1 MNKLDYSR
9 RNGTQKVRI
18 TILCAR
24 NLARKDLFRLPDP
37 FAKVHVDGT
46 GQVYSTD
53 ISKSSLDPKWN
64 AHYDLFLGRG
74 DAITITVWNQRKIH
88 KGSGFLG
95 CVRIPAGTIQSL
107 KGAGFQR
114 LDLGK
119 LSPDDDE
126 LVRGQIIIS
135 LLPKDGPCSG
145 NPLAIVG
152 PSGDVRGPSDDD
164 SAEGSILP
172 AGWEER
178 RTDNGRIYYV
188 NHVTKSTQWDRPT
201 ALMSTTIPAP
211 TSPHQRQQNG
221 NVDKQTPPGPTRSTT
236 CTNLLNG
243 HGSRLVREADE
254 RRHSTEILSSM
265 DVSVGN
271 GKENTSPAPSGS
283 INSTKKATPTSRIS
297 TSALE
302 QCTINESVTPIAA
315 EVATPHPLIHNEN
328 HAKTSKCQ
336 SPQQAPLST
345 PMNDHAGNETTTTGS
360 TTVVPQ
366 RSAQHQQN
374 YVNGNIGNSQ
384 TAQPQSAN
392 NGWDEPPSRHSST
405 SGTVATTI
413 SNTETA
419 TIPTSTTTTPAASN
433 GNVYSTIGNSN
444 QSTTTDPASR
454 TQTTTA
460 PSVQRSQRRSSR
472 AHAININGGSGSGAG
487 TGNVE
492 DLSTR
497 RRSSR
502 GTRVAGGGSHLTTS
516 CQRYTSAALSAA
528 NQAARPFLDLP
539 PGYEMRTTQQGQVYF
554 YHIPS
559 GVSTWHDPRIPRDF
573 NTQHLTLDS
582 IGPLP
587 SGWEQRKTTS
597 GRVYFVDH
605 NNRTTQFTDPRL
617 SGSIIQMIR
626 RGTTQGTSSTGTA
639 TQPTVA
645 ASMANTPNRI
655 TSNSTPAQNVSTQ
668 QQHIVVPDLPQG
680 LLEGAD
686 LLPKYR
692 RDLVGKLRALRTEL
706 QTMQPQSGH
715 CRLEVSRSE
724 IFEESYRLIMKMRPK
739 DMRKRLMVKFK
750 GEEGLDYGGVAR
762 EWLHLLSREML
773 NPQYGLFQYSRDDH
787 YTLQINPDSGVNPD
801 HLSYFHFVGR
811 TLGIAVFHGH
821 CLDGGF
827 TTPFYK
833 QLLNKPITLGDI
845 EGVDPELHRSLTWML
860 ESNIGG
866 IIESTFSVENNS
878 FGALVVHELK
888 PGGASINVTEE
899 NKREYVKLYVNYRF
913 MRGIEQQF
921 LALQKGFCE
930 LIPSHLL
937 RPFDERE
944 LELVI
949 GGISS
954 IDVND
959 WRNNTRLKHCT
970 PETVQ
975 VLWFWQVVES
985 YTSEMRARL
994 LQFVTG
1000 SSRVPLQGFRALQGS
1015 TGAVGPR
1022 LFTIHLTADVPTQN
1036 LPKAHTCFNRIDL
1049 PPYESYQQLCDKL
1062 TQAVEETCG
1071 FAVE

>member
-1 MNKLDYSR
+1 MNKLDYPR
-9 RNGTQKVRI
+9 RNGTHKIRI
-18 TILCAR
+18 TLLCAR

-37 FAKVHVDGT
+37 FAKVQVDGT
-46 GQVYSTD
+46 GQVYSTE

-74 DAITITVWNQRKIH
+74 DSITITVWNQRKIH

-95 CVRIPAGTIQSL
+95 CVRIPAVTIQSL
-107 KGAGFQR
+107 KGTGFQR

-152 PSGDVRGPSDDD
+152 PSGDVRGPSEED
-164 SAEGSILP
+164 SSVDSLP
-172 AGWEER
+172 EGWEER

-188 NHVTKSTQWDRPT
+188 NHATKSTQWDRPRVAAT
-201 ALMSTTIPAP
+201 PAG
-211 TSPHQRQQNG
+211 TKSPQQRQHNG
-221 NVDKQTPPGPTRSTT
+221 NNVDRQPPAGPTRSTT

-243 HGSRLVREADE
+243 HSNRHVAREAPDE
-254 RRHSTEILSSM
+254 RRHSTEILSSAG
-265 DVSVGN
+265 VGVAG
-271 GKENTSPAPSGS
+271 GKENTSPSSGTTGATTASTPGKKSTSSRAGNAALEPTTPNNSSSSNNSSGS
-283 INSTKKATPTSRIS
+283 GSGSNTTTTTATGRLHSSNNDNHVKTPKHQTPTAMNGHAPGDATPTS
-297 TSALE
+297 
-302 QCTINESVTPIAA
+302 P
-315 EVATPHPLIHNEN
+315 
-328 HAKTSKCQ
+328 
-336 SPQQAPLST
+336 
-345 PMNDHAGNETTTTGS
+345 TG
-360 TTVVPQ
+360 
-366 RSAQHQQN
+366 QQN
-374 YVNGNIGNSQ
+374 YVNGNVQSVQ
-384 TAQPQSAN
+384 SAQAQHAN
-392 NGWDEPPSRHSST
+392 NGWSAEDGST
-405 SGTVATTI
+405 TPATTPPRQ
-413 SNTETA
+413 SPTA
-419 TIPTSTTTTPAASN
+419 ATTTTTTPSTPATPTANSN
-433 GNVYSTIGNSN
+433 GNGNVHSPN
-444 QSTTTDPASR
+444 TNGQPAGRSER
-454 TQTTTA
+454 TPATVTPA
-460 PSVQRSQRRSSR
+460 QRSQRRSSR
-472 AHAININGGSGSGAG
+472 QA
-487 TGNVE
+487 VE
-492 DLSTR
+492 EAAAR

-502 GTRVAGGGSHLTTS
+502 GTRNAAGGSSG
-516 CQRYTSAALSAA
+516 AALSGGMRYGSAAIAAA

-554 YHIPS
+554 YHILT
-559 GVSTWHDPRIPRDF
+559 GVSTWHDPRIPRDLD
-573 NTQHLTLDS
+573 TQHLTLDE
-582 IGPLP
+582 IGALP
-587 SGWEQRKTTS
+587 SGWEQRKTAS

-617 SGSIIQMIR
+617 SGSILQRICN
-626 RGTTQGTSSTGTA
+626 GSGSA
-639 TQPTVA
+639 PPA
-645 ASMANTPNRI
+645 TPN
-655 TSNSTPAQNVSTQ
+655 TAAVPASPAAAPASAAPPPATPNAAGNAATPHRRAAP
-668 QQHIVVPDLPQG
+668 HIVVPDLPQG

-692 RDLVGKLRALRTEL
+692 RDLVGKMRALRSEL
-706 QTMQPQSGH
+706 QALQPQSGH

-724 IFEESYRLIMKMRPK
+724 IFEESYRLIMKMRAK

-787 YTLQINPDSGVNPD
+787 YTLQINPDSSVNPD

-860 ESNIGG
+860 ESNISG

-888 PGGASINVTEE
+888 PGGASIAVTEE

-930 LIPSHLL
+930 LVPSHLL

-959 WRNNTRLKHCT
+959 WRNNTRMKHCT
-970 PETVQ
+970 NETPQ

-985 YTSEMRARL
+985 YSSEMRARL

-1049 PPYESYQQLCDKL
+1049 PPYENYQLLCDKL

>member
-1 MNKLDYSR
+1 MLKFQCKYVATLEYPR
-9 RNGTQKVRI
+9 RNGALKIRI

-24 NLARKDLFRLPDP
+24 NLARKDLF
-37 FAKVHVDGT
+37 H
-46 GQVYSTD
+46 
-53 ISKSSLDPKWN
+53 
-64 AHYDLFLGRG
+64 
-74 DAITITVWNQRKIH
+74 
-88 KGSGFLG
+88 
-95 CVRIPAGTIQSL
+95 
-107 KGAGFQR
+107 
-114 LDLGK
+114 
-119 LSPDDDE
+119 
-126 LVRGQIIIS
+126 
-135 LLPKDGPCSG
+135 GPCSG

-152 PSGDVRGPSDDD
+152 PGGDVRGPSEDD
-164 SAEGSILP
+164 SSEDSLP
-172 AGWEER
+172 EGWEER
-178 RTDNGRIYYV
+178 RTGNGRVYYV
-188 NHVTKSTQWDRPT
+188 NHTTKTTQWDRPSKHNNQQSHQHQHHQQQPT
-201 ALMSTTIPAP
+201 AQQQHHRSV
-211 TSPHQRQQNG
+211 QQNG
-221 NVDKQTPPGPTRSTT
+221 SAHHPAGPTRSTT

-243 HGSRLVREADE
+243 HSSRSGRENDE
-254 RRHSTEILSSM
+254 RRHSTEILSTPNNTSA
-265 DVSVGN
+265 VSL
-271 GKENTSPAPSGS
+271 GKENCSPSRGEQTAKESTTNTAAITPNNRKSNRSNTSPTSGTTAAVNNGV
-283 INSTKKATPTSRIS
+283 IAAAENSTAIGPQTPRHQHQISDSGHVSKTPKHASTAPASLTNGHHIHSETANGTTTPQRIQTAQNLTNGNGNTNS
-297 TSALE
+297 SNT
-302 QCTINESVTPIAA
+302 CNG
-315 EVATPHPLIHNEN
+315 
-328 HAKTSKCQ
+328 
-336 SPQQAPLST
+336 SPQS
-345 PMNDHAGNETTTTGS
+345 
-360 TTVVPQ
+360 
-366 RSAQHQQN
+366 
-374 YVNGNIGNSQ
+374 
-384 TAQPQSAN
+384 AQPQSAGN
-392 NGWDEPPSRHSST
+392 SITWNANEGDSSTRHSP
-405 SGTVATTI
+405 TTNGNNDLAN
-413 SNTETA
+413 SSASTA
-419 TIPTSTTTTPAASN
+419 TGGATVQSPNANSSNATSSSNPQATPTSSSN
-433 GNVYSTIGNSN
+433 NHGSSSQRERVSTEATRGE
-444 QSTTTDPASR
+444 SR
-454 TQTTTA
+454 TQANSTPTA
-460 PSVQRSQRRSSR
+460 ASTSSAAAAAGSQRSQRRSSR
-472 AHAININGGSGSGAG
+472 SAEESA
-487 TGNVE
+487 
-492 DLSTR
+492 R
-497 RRSSR
+497 RRGSR
-502 GTRVAGGGSHLTTS
+502 SARSNVSNAHRYPGPPPGGPV
-516 CQRYTSAALSAA
+516 
-528 NQAARPFLDLP
+528 NQAARPFMDLP
-539 PGYEMRTTQQGQVYF
+539 PGYEMRITQQGQVYF
-554 YHIPS
+554 YHIPTAI
-559 GVSTWHDPRIPRDF
+559 STWHDPRIPRDF
-573 NTQHLTLDS
+573 HTENLTLDA

-587 SGWEQRKTTS
+587 SGWEQRKTAS

-617 SGSIIQMIR
+617 NGNILQLIRRGVVPATTAGSGGNSSSAGVSNANTNSSSNTASVSGSNNSSSGGGGSGNGSIIQHL
-626 RGTTQGTSSTGTA
+626 S
-639 TQPTVA
+639 PA
-645 ASMANTPNRI
+645 ASHPLGGSAATPNSSHTPHRS
-655 TSNSTPAQNVSTQ
+655 TAGNNSSIIPTEGRAVPA
-668 QQHIVVPDLPQG
+668 DLPQG

-706 QTMQPQSGH
+706 QALQPQSGH
-715 CRLEVSRSE
+715 CRLEVSRNE

-811 TLGIAVFHGH
+811 ILGIAVFHGH

-833 QLLNKPITLGDI
+833 QLLNKPITLSDI

-860 ESNIGG
+860 ENNITNV
-866 IIESTFSVENNS
+866 IESTFSVENNS

-888 PGGASINVTEE
+888 PSGASIPVTED

-970 PETVQ
+970 PETQQ
-975 VLWFWQVVES
+975 VIWFWQVVES
-985 YTSEMRARL
+985 YSSEMRARL

-1022 LFTIHLTADVPTQN
+1022 LFTIHLTQDVPTQN

-1049 PPYESYQQLCDKL
+1049 PPYDSYQLLYDKL